1 MLNPSYIG
9 EKTMPSI
16 RQLKP
21 DYTGNM
27 DYEHE
32 ICHECPKCES
42 NLWNVKVSFD
52 DYEIASYLLQMEC
65 AICGTYATAPTPLDR
80 L

>member
-1 MLNPSYIG
+1 
-9 EKTMPSI
+9 MPSI

-27 DYEHE
+27 DYEKE

-42 NLWNVKVSFD
+42 NLWNVKVSF
-52 DYEIASYLLQMEC
+52 EC
-65 AICGTYATAPTPLDR
+65 AICGTYATAPTPIDKPF
-80 L
+80 